1 MTSEPPRGSGAPPSA
16 AGSRSAGLPRVPA
29 EANGPVQ
36 PRAAVALV
44 SATWAG
50 PSRPAPTVLR
60 ELARRWDGAV
70 HSLLVEDP
78 PDELLEAWQIDA
90 LPTWLRFQPGVE
102 PARRAVETRGGDD
115 GPEDPLVVPELRG
128 FGPDGAALTLPGP
141 WTLTHRG
148 PVHSR
153 SMSSRRSSARTRTS
167 RRRAAPARPPARLH
181 GCTAARLHGCTAA
194 RLHGCTAA
202 RLHGPAWA
210 GTSPAEYRRR
220 PSARSWFQGDV
231 GAPCQ
236 VP

>member
-29 EANGPVQ
+29 EANGPAQ

-78 PDELLEAWQIDA
+78 PDELLEAWKIDA

-102 PARRAVETRGGDD
+102 PAQGAVETHGDD
-115 GPEDPLVVPELRG
+115 EVAEDPLVVPELRG

-141 WTLTHRG
+141 WTLTHRRTGAQPKHVVEAEFG
-148 PVHSR
+148 PYAHLS
-153 SMSSRRSSARTRTS
+153 
-167 RRRAAPARPPARLH
+167 
-181 GCTAARLHGCTAA
+181 
-194 RLHGCTAA
+194 
-202 RLHGPAWA
+202 
-210 GTSPAEYRRR
+210 
-220 PSARSWFQGDV
+220 
-231 GAPCQ
+231 
-236 VP
+236 